1 MKKILKIAIREFKT
15 YFHSLIGPV
24 ILALFLAVLG
34 LFFVSYVDI
43 YIRLTLNVGLRET
56 VSSGYSINEVVIES
70 LFWLMNFLLLFFV
83 PLITMRLFAEE
94 KRNKTLTFLI
104 SSPISINQLF
114 FGKFLGAFLFFLVM
128 FFMSF
133 MLVLS
138 LIMYGNPDIG
148 PIIMGYLGLMMV
160 AMAYIS
166 IGLFFSAITEHQI
179 ISAVITFFLLFS
191 IYVLAFVL
199 PEGKFSKVGEY
210 LSTATHIESFFKGV
224 FKTKDIAYFM
234 LVFLLG
240 WLLTYRQLESIR
252 WKA

>member
-1 MKKILKIAIREFKT
+1 MKKVFKIAIREFKT
-15 YFHSLIGPV
+15 YFHSLIGPI

-43 YIRLTLNVGLRET
+43 YIRLTMNVGLRES
-56 VSSGYSINEVVIES
+56 VSSNYSLNEVVIES

-94 KRNKTLTFLI
+94 KKNKTLTFLI

-114 FGKFLGAFLFFLVM
+114 FGKFLGAFLFFVVM
-128 FFMSF
+128 FGISF
-133 MLVLS
+133 VLILS
-138 LIMYGNPDIG
+138 LIIYGNPDIG
-148 PIIMGYLGLMMV
+148 PIITGYLGLLMV

-166 IGLFFSAITEHQI
+166 LGLFFSAITEHQI

-191 IYVLAFVL
+191 IYVLAFIL
-199 PEGKFSKVGEY
+199 PEGKFSKIGEY
-210 LSTATHIESFFKGV
+210 LSTANHVESFFRGV
-224 FKTKDIAYFM
+224 LKTKDVAFFI

-240 WLLTYRQLESIR
+240 WLLTYRQLESIK